1 MPKATKLNL
10 ERDDEV
16 LELFTRTEDGV
27 FVVDSSHRIMLWNQA
42 TEQILGFSAKEVIG
56 KPCFAVVSGMDQA
69 GHTVCQMDCRVMQIG
84 KTHGIPPSVQVATK
98 TKDGRSIWLSI
109 THIVIPSRDAKLSS
123 MVHIFRD
130 VSTQMANQDLLSR
143 LAQLAAG
150 SLRPASPTAP
160 ASSPGPNQEL
170 TPREVE
176 VLRQMCKGKNS
187 KAIAD
192 DLVISRTTARNHI
205 QSILSKL
212 GVHTA
217 LEAVAFASS
226 HRLLNRD

>member
-1 MPKATKLNL
+1 MDLV
-10 ERDDEV
+10 RDDEV

-42 TEQILGFSAKEVIG
+42 AQRILGFSAAEVIG
-56 KPCFAVVSGMDQA
+56 KPCFSIVSGMDQA
-69 GHTVCQMDCRVMQIG
+69 GHAVCQMDCRVMLVG
-84 KTHGIPPSVQVATK
+84 KTRGIAPSVQLATK
-98 TKDGRSIWLSI
+98 TKDGQPVWLNI

-130 VSTQMANQDLLSR
+130 ISKQMESQDLIAR
-143 LAQLAAG
+143 LAQLATG
-150 SLRPASPTAP
+150 SLRHAARPTP
-160 ASSPGPNQEL
+160 VQGSEPYQDQL

-176 VLRQMCKGKNS
+176 VLRQMCQGKNS

-192 DLVISRTTARNHI
+192 DLIISRTTARNHI

-212 GVHTA
+212 EVHTA

-226 HRLLNRD
+226 HRLISRD